1 MAASYF
7 PPGPPP
13 ELRARVEAV
22 EAYLAEH
29 HLASVTWHFTLNNH
43 ASTRPKANGGP
54 LVRAV
59 TPCKTFTHVAPGSAV
74 GAAVGAGSWRC
85 SLDLPNSFTPTDG
98 RRLQTEG
105 YGSTKTEAS
114 EHACRRA
121 VAHLLMTEPSQ
132 VILRP
137 AHWRIPPSALLEG
150 LPGTETVHQAQPVHV
165 PARSLEAGVE
175 AATLTAAEVDY
186 QVADLLRRCL
196 NAHGGSF
203 DPSRI
208 SRAALGQGPGEEQQT
223 ADQQPDQQLH
233 QQPEQKPHLHRHRQ
247 AEDITPQPPTTP
259 PTEQQRKQQRQE
271 DQLHSQQQQQQ
282 QQQQQCD
289 QQLHRPRADCI
300 RSETVRPLAQS
311 GTEAVRPLAQR
322 QPKLVPTPKWPARPP
337 TPTGACLPLDVQVHL
352 QHQMMREQ
360 WRQQWQQQLLQQH
373 VQNQQQQL
381 QLMQNQQQ
389 QLREE
394 QMASSSSSRGS
405 AKAPELFVLR
415 PTIAAE
421 RRTRQKKTEKGA
433 AKLKA
438 YEAKKK
444 DVRKLRRLFD

>member
-150 LPGTETVHQAQPVHV
+150 LPGTETVHQALPVHV

-208 SRAALGQGPGEEQQT
+208 SRAALGQGPGEERIYSQFNKLLLPGGLRPFVERHPEFSWT
-223 ADQQPDQQLH
+223 SRDPKGMLITWALDAAPSSASASG
-233 QQPEQKPHLHRHRQ
+233 PEQPT
-247 AEDITPQPPTTP
+247 APPTWTVP
-259 PTEQQRKQQRQE
+259 
-271 DQLHSQQQQQQ
+271 
-282 QQQQQCD
+282 
-289 QQLHRPRADCI
+289 HRP
-300 RSETVRPLAQS
+300 QS
-311 GTEAVRPLAQR
+311 AVGDHGGYSSSS
-322 QPKLVPTPKWPARPP
+322 PA
-337 TPTGACLPLDVQVHL
+337 
-352 QHQMMREQ
+352 
-360 WRQQWQQQLLQQH
+360 
-373 VQNQQQQL
+373 
-381 QLMQNQQQ
+381 
-389 QLREE
+389 
-394 QMASSSSSRGS
+394 ASSSGPSISRLPWQSGQHPGLEALPVLEQHAGLQALAEAPRWPLAPVGYPSASAAASDAEDAPADDEDAPDDAPVRHHGAAADADAEDAPERPGSASASGLPEDMPWPPWAWLGAHPSDNRGS
-405 AKAPELFVLR
+405 PR
-415 PTIAAE
+415 
-421 RRTRQKKTEKGA
+421 
-433 AKLKA
+433 
-438 YEAKKK
+438 
-444 DVRKLRRLFD
+444 